1 MNRFATEA
9 DFAVCEALHRKHG
22 TTYYFATRF
31 FPPTERRRVHAVYG
45 FVRVPDEFVDNPAGD
60 HDAAEKVRNFR
71 EEFVAGLGGETPTQP
86 VLRAFCDVVHETQMD
101 AAEATC
107 FLDAMESDLTVTR
120 YADYEALRGYM
131 RGSAAA
137 VGLMMCDVIGV
148 KRTPPITNGA
158 IALGEAMQL
167 TNFLRDVG
175 EDLGRGRVYLP
186 QDEMA
191 QFGVS
196 DEMLRA
202 GRVTLEFRALMRF
215 QIDRARELYA
225 EADAQ
230 IPALPTFARKPVRV
244 ARVLYSR
251 ILDRIEARD
260 YDVFSGRARTSR
272 VEKLIA
278 AGQVMLTSP

>member
-1 MNRFATEA
+1 MNRFASEA
-9 DFAVCEALHRKHG
+9 DFAVCEELHRKHG

-31 FPPTERRRVHAVYG
+31 FPPTERKRVHAVYG
-45 FVRVPDEFVDNPAGD
+45 FVRVPDEFVDNPTSGE
-60 HDAAEKVRNFR
+60 DARLKIGAFR
-71 EEFVAGLGGETPTQP
+71 EEFLGGLAGQIPTQP
-86 VLRAFCDVVHETQMD
+86 VLRAFCDVVHESGMD
-101 AAEATC
+101 VSEATC
-107 FLDAMESDLTVTR
+107 FLDAMEADLTVTR
-120 YADYEALRGYM
+120 YANYDELRDYM

-148 KRTPPITNGA
+148 RRTPSITNGA
-158 IALGEAMQL
+158 VALGEAMQL

-175 EDLGRGRVYLP
+175 EDLVRGRVYLP

-191 QFGVS
+191 RFGIS
-196 DEMLRA
+196 DETLRT
-202 GRVTLEFRALMRF
+202 GVVTPEFRALMRF
-215 QIDRARELYA
+215 QIERARKLYA
-225 EADAQ
+225 EADTQ

-251 ILDRIEARD
+251 ILDRIEARN

-278 AGQVMLTSP
+278 AGRVMLTAP